1 MPTSPPALR
10 PGDRVAI
17 VCPARKVSHAEVAA
31 AVRILTSWG
40 LDVVLGET
48 VTAEYHQF
56 AGPDELRR
64 ADIQRMLDAPDIRAI
79 LCARGGYGTSRIIDQ
94 LDFSRFAENPKWI
107 AGFSDVTVLNCH
119 LLNLGHES
127 IHGVMP
133 LLFDQEGGEES
144 LESLRKVVFGEPIS
158 YAAPAH
164 PLNRLGTATGEL
176 VGGNLSLL
184 QNLSGTASDCP
195 TAGRI
200 LFLEDIDEYL
210 YNLDRM
216 MVHLDRTGKLRDLAG
231 LLVGHFTDPHDN
243 TVPFGQTPY
252 EIIQTYASKYSFPVA
267 YGFPVGHEPQNMAL
281 VCGRMAQMV
290 VGAAGARVEYIAATP
305 RFSPL

>member
-1 MPTSPPALR
+1 MPTTAPSLR

-31 AVRILTSWG
+31 AVAILASWG
-40 LDVVLGET
+40 LEVMLGDT

-56 AGPDELRR
+56 AGTDELRR
-64 ADIQRMLDAPDIRAI
+64 ADFQRMLDAPDIRAI

-119 LLNLGHES
+119 LLALEHES

-133 LLFDQEGGEES
+133 LLFDQAGGEES
-144 LESLRKVVFGEPIS
+144 LESLRHVLFGEEVS

-184 QNLSGTASDCP
+184 QNLSGTRSDCP
-195 TAGRI
+195 TTGRI

-210 YNLDRM
+210 YNIDRM
-216 MVHLDRTGKLRDLAG
+216 MVHLDRTGKLQNLAG

-243 TVPFGQTPY
+243 SVPFGQTPY
-252 EIIQTYASKYSFPVA
+252 EIIQTYAGKYNFPVA

-281 VCGRMAQMV
+281 VCGRTAQMIV
-290 VGAAGARVEYIAATP
+290 DAAGVRVAYSTT
-305 RFSPL
+305 

>member
-1 MPTSPPALR
+1 MPTTPPPLR

-17 VCPARKVSHAEVAA
+17 VCPARKVSHAEVVA
-31 AVRILTSWG
+31 AVTILTSWG
-40 LDVVLGET
+40 LEVVLGDT

-64 ADIQRMLDAPDIRAI
+64 SDFQRMLDAPDIRAI

-94 LDFSRFAENPKWI
+94 LDFSRFADNPKWI
-107 AGFSDVTVLNCH
+107 AGFSDVTVLNSH
-119 LLNLGHES
+119 LLALGHES

-144 LESLRKVVFGEPIS
+144 LESLRRVLFGEPVS
-158 YAAPAH
+158 YDAPAH
-164 PLNRLGTATGEL
+164 PFNNLGTATGEL

-184 QNLSGTASDCP
+184 QNLSGTRSDCSTP
-195 TAGRI
+195 GRI

-210 YNLDRM
+210 YNIDRM
-216 MVHLDRTGKLRDLAG
+216 MVHLDRTGKLQNLAG

-243 TVPFGQTPY
+243 TISFGQTPY

-290 VGAAGARVEYIAATP
+290 VDAEGVRVAYV
-305 RFSPL
+305 

>member
-1 MPTSPPALR
+1 MPTTPPSLR

-31 AVRILTSWG
+31 SVSILTSWG
-40 LDVVLGET
+40 LEVVLGDT

-56 AGPDELRR
+56 AGSDELRR
-64 ADIQRMLDAPDIRAI
+64 ADFQRMLDAPDIRAI

-119 LLNLGHES
+119 LLALGHES

-133 LLFDQEGGEES
+133 LLFDQIGGEES
-144 LESLRKVVFGEPIS
+144 LESLRRVLFREEVS

-184 QNLSGTASDCP
+184 QNLSSTRSDCS

-210 YNLDRM
+210 YNIDRM
-216 MVHLDRTGKLRDLAG
+216 MVHLDRTGKLQNLAG
-231 LLVGHFTDPHDN
+231 LIVGHFTDPHDN
-243 TVPFGQTPY
+243 TIPFGQTSY
-252 EIIQTYASKYSFPVA
+252 EIIQTYASKYKFPVA

-281 VCGRMAQMV
+281 VCGRMAQLT
-290 VGAAGARVEYIAATP
+290 VGAAGTNLAYVTP
-305 RFSPL
+305 

>member
-1 MPTSPPALR
+1 MPTTPPSLR

-31 AVRILTSWG
+31 SVAILTSWG
-40 LDVVLGET
+40 LEVVLGDT
-48 VTAEYHQF
+48 VTAEHHQF

-64 ADIQRMLDAPDIRAI
+64 ADFQRMLDAPDIRAI

-94 LDFSRFAENPKWI
+94 LHFSHFAENPKWI

-119 LLNLGHES
+119 LLALGHES

-133 LLFDQEGGEES
+133 LLFDQAGGEES
-144 LESLRKVVFGEPIS
+144 LESLRRVLFGEAVS
-158 YAAPAH
+158 YVAPAH
-164 PLNRLGTATGEL
+164 PFNRLGIATGEL

-184 QNLSGTASDCP
+184 QNLSGTRSDCSS
-195 TAGRI
+195 AGRI

-210 YNLDRM
+210 YNIDRM
-216 MVHLDRTGKLRDLAG
+216 MVHLDRTGKLQDLAG
-231 LLVGHFTDPHDN
+231 LIVGHFTDPHDN
-243 TVPFGQTPY
+243 TIPFGQTPY

-267 YGFPVGHEPQNMAL
+267 YGFPVGHEPHNMAL
-281 VCGRMAQMV
+281 VCGRMAQLV
-290 VGAAGARVEYIAATP
+290 VAPEGTSLVYVTR
-305 RFSPL
+305 

>member
-1 MPTSPPALR
+1 MTPPALR

-31 AVRILTSWG
+31 AVRILTDWG
-40 LDVVLGET
+40 LEVVLGET
-48 VTAEYHQF
+48 VTAEYYQF

-64 ADIQRMLDAPDIRAI
+64 ADFQRQLDAPDIRAI

-94 LDFSRFAENPKWI
+94 LDFSRFAQNPKWI

-119 LLNLGHES
+119 LLALGYES

-133 LLFDQEGGEES
+133 LLFDQEGGAES
-144 LESLRKVVFGEPIS
+144 LESLRRVLFGEAVS

-164 PLNRLGTATGEL
+164 PLNRPGTAEGEL
-176 VGGNLSLL
+176 IGGNLSLL
-184 QNLSGTASDCP
+184 QNLTGTASDCS

-210 YNLDRM
+210 YNIDRM
-216 MVHLDRTGKLRDLAG
+216 LVHLNRTGKLRNLAG
-231 LLVGHFTDPHDN
+231 LLVGHFTNPQDN
-243 TVPFGQTPY
+243 AIPFGQTPY
-252 EIIQTYASKYSFPVA
+252 EIIQTYAGKYRFPVA

-281 VCGRMAQMV
+281 VCGRRARMV
-290 VGAAGARVEYIAATP
+290 VDEAGVRVAYGE
-305 RFSPL
+305 